1 MSHDVLETAVWH
13 GVFDPEPALKTL
25 LVLGRSNVRNHEWP
39 WIRADGVAPRDGHGW
54 CYASALGVVLERV
67 KLHPPDIVV
76 LCAIQDWTADD
87 VLHARRTIA
96 LSGASAPIQVGLQ
109 GDLAALGRGERGCAQ
124 SLQTISAV
132 PRSPMTPDVV
142 PRHSHHVATLQEAH
156 EWVHQNRPPNVHDLH
171 VVVVTL
177 EPEMA
182 VQHHAGGLS
191 DLRKPGRW
199 VFVGPK
205 HRLHKVVQTP
215 VDAAAAPPL
224 GFLTCQKFCHSAP
237 LVVPRCNAQQATY
250 VTPSQFQQHLG
261 WVHCAIMLVDV
272 PLAVQC
278 RVAARCRHAVCTVRC
293 RKLSNDRL
301 PFAFTSTLPSPATQS
316 P

>member
-1 MSHDVLETAVWH
+1 MWH
-13 GVFDPEPALKTL
+13 GVFDPEPRPNTL
-25 LVLGRSNVRNHEWP
+25 LVLGRSAVRNHEWP
-39 WIRADGVAPRDGHGW
+39 WIRADGIAPRNSSGW
-54 CYASALGVVLERV
+54 CYASALAVVLERARTQ
-67 KLHPPDIVV
+67 PPKMVV
-76 LCAIQDWTADD
+76 LCAIQDWTADE
-87 VLHARRTIA
+87 VLNARRTIA
-96 LSGASAPIQVGLQ
+96 LSGAVVPIAVGVQ
-109 GDLAALGRGERGCAQ
+109 GDLAALGRGECGCAQ
-124 SLQTISAV
+124 SLQAIGAV
-132 PRSPMTPDVV
+132 PRSPMTPDVI

-156 EWVHQNRPPNVHDLH
+156 EWVHQNQPADVRDLH

-177 EPEMA
+177 EPDIA

-205 HRLHKVVQTP
+205 HQLHRV
-215 VDAAAAPPL
+215 VDAPPGDAPPPL

-237 LVVPRCNAQQATY
+237 QVVPRCNAQQATY

-293 RKLSNDRL
+293 RKLSNKRL
-301 PFAFTSTLPSPATQS
+301 PFAFSSTQPSAATED

>member
-1 MSHDVLETAVWH
+1 MSHDVLQQQAVWH
-13 GVFDPEPALKTL
+13 GVMENPLRHDTL
-25 LVLGRSNVRNHEWP
+25 LVLGRSAVRNHEWP
-39 WIRADGVAPRDGHGW
+39 WIRADGVAPRNGQGW
-54 CYASALGVVLERV
+54 CYASALAVVLERARTQ
-67 KLHPPDIVV
+67 PPKMVV
-76 LCAIQDWTADD
+76 LCAIQDWTADE

-96 LSGASAPIQVGLQ
+96 LSSATVPIQVGLQ
-109 GDLAALGRGERGCAQ
+109 GDLMALGRGECGCAQ
-124 SLQTISAV
+124 SLQAIGAV

-142 PRHSHHVATLQEAH
+142 PTHSHHVATLQEAH
-156 EWVHQNRPPNVHDLH
+156 DWMYQNRPKSVNDVL

-182 VQHHAGGLS
+182 VKHHAGGLS

-215 VDAAAAPPL
+215 VNTAAAAPPL
-224 GFLTCQKFCHSAP
+224 GFLTCQKFCHSTP
-237 LVVPRCNAQQATY
+237 HVVPRCNAQQATY
-250 VTPSQFQQHLG
+250 VTPSQFQKHLG
-261 WVHCAIMLVDV
+261 WVHGAIMLVDV

-301 PFAFTSTLPSPATQS
+301 PFAFSSTGASV
-316 P
+316 